1 MAFEL
6 SKQEIVKEIVK
17 SGKDPIYF
25 INTYCRISHPQRGLI
40 KFDTYPYQDDLLEDF
55 NDFRFTV
62 ILKARQLGI
71 STITAAY
78 IVWLINFHRDKN
90 VMVLATKFATAANL
104 VKKVK
109 NVSGKVLKA
118 TGFFSYEKININ
130 NFRCLVIWVI
140 YLIFVVSPPS

>member
-1 MAFEL
+1 MKEGMGEDKPPMPSEMEAAIMRDLQEQGSMAFEL
-6 SKQEIVKEIVK
+6 SKKEIVKEIVK

-25 INTYCRISHPQRGLI
+25 INNYCRISHPQRGLI
-40 KFDTYPYQDDLLEDF
+40 KFDTFPYQDDLLQDF

-104 VKKVK
+104 VKKK
-109 NVSGKVLKA
+109 LK
-118 TGFFSYEKININ
+118 T
-130 NFRCLVIWVI
+130 
-140 YLIFVVSPPS
+140 